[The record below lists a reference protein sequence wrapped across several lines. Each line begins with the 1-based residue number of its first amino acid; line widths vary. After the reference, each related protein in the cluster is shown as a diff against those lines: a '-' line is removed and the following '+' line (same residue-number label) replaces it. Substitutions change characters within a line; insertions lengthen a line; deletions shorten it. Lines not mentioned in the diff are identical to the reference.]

1 MLASVNRIP
10 KPTVHVVVLNYNTQ
24 AMLAL
29 CLPELIR
36 NSKIEGVSISVVD
49 NASSDGSADWV
60 AKNYPAL
67 GLIRLH
73 NNTGYAGGYNTALAQ
88 LNAAYFVLLNSDAT
102 PGEGWLEP
110 LLLLAEGDPNFGAAQ
125 PHIINYYKREQFEY
139 AGAAGGFIDRLGYPF
154 CRGRIFGN
162 VEKNTG
168 QYTGNKQ
175 VFWATGAA
183 LFIKREA
190 WEKAG
195 GLDTLFFAH
204 MEEIDLCWR
213 LQLLGYTIWSCGN
226 SQVFHIG
233 GATLSNKNPQKTFLN
248 FRNNLLMLQKNLHPS
263 ERESIIK
270 KRKLFDALAGLFFL
284 LQGKFIHISEI
295 VKAHLEFEKIKK
307 QLLPNAHSK
316 TLSELTGTLND
327 SIVLGYFMRGK
338 KTWNRWFS

>member
-10 KPTVHVVVLNYNTQ
+10 KPTVHIVVLNYNTQ

-213 LQLLGYTIWSCGN
+213 LQLLGYSIWCCGN

-316 TLSELTGTLND
+316 TLSELTGTLNH